1 MFHANIFLGLQRLY
15 KLILYLPI
23 MIYNVKFGQSYLF
36 FLFCVLLILVS
47 CKQNNKPDIS
57 PVFLNVKIQR
67 FDKELYAE
75 RSKDVKQTAVSLRKK
90 YANFYNDYIHKMVGN
105 FEYSEQ
111 EILEAMFKDQAYTDL
126 TNEVDSVFSDL
137 GPVESDLNLAFRY
150 VRYYYPK
157 AKIPNFISFVSGFA
171 VQTPVGDNY
180 IGIGLDM
187 FLGKE
192 SKFYRAIVQSVPTYL
207 SRRFEPRYI
216 VPRITET
223 YAREELFPERDEDR
237 TLLSK
242 MIHNGK
248 ILYFM
253 DTVLEEN
260 IPDSVKIGYTS
271 DQIDWCKT
279 FESDIWAFYLQN
291 NLLFETD
298 YQKIQVYLSEG
309 PFTPGLGERN
319 ESAPKLGIWTGWQI
333 VRKYMAENKDV
344 SLQQLMT
351 ERDVQKILNG
361 SKYKPK

>member
-1 MFHANIFLGLQRLY
+1 
-15 KLILYLPI
+15 

-36 FLFCVLLILVS
+36 FLLCVLLIFVS
-47 CKQNNKPDIS
+47 CKHDNKPDIS
-57 PVFLNVKIQR
+57 AVRLDVKILR
-67 FDKELYAE
+67 FDKELYVGK
-75 RSKDVKQTAVSLRKK
+75 SKDINQTAALLKKK
-90 YANFYNDYIHKMVGN
+90 YTNFYDDYIFRMVGN
-105 FEYSEQ
+105 FEYTEQ
-111 EILEAMFKDQAYTDL
+111 EIIETLYKDQAYTDL
-126 TNEVDSVFSDL
+126 TYEVDSVFKDL
-137 GPVESDLNLAFRY
+137 EPLESELNLAFRY

-180 IGIGLDM
+180 MGIGLDM

-192 SKFYRAIVQSVPTYL
+192 TKFYKAIVQSVPTYL
-207 SRRFEPRYI
+207 SRRFSPEYI

-223 YAREELFPERDEDR
+223 YAREELFPELDEDR

-242 MIHNGK
+242 MVHNGK
-248 ILYFM
+248 LLYFM
-253 DTVLEEN
+253 DKILEEHV
-260 IPDSVKIGYTS
+260 PDSVKIGYTS
-271 DQIDWCKT
+271 TQVEWCKA

-309 PFTPGLGERN
+309 PFTPGLGEKN

-344 SLQQLMT
+344 TLQQLMA
-351 ERDVQKILNG
+351 EQDAQKILNG